1 MNILQ
6 LEDTIKGLP
15 DEALM
20 QEAQQPSGQV
30 PQFLV
35 ISEVQR
41 RSDMRKRHQQ
51 QSQEQPQ
58 GTVADQVLQEG
69 IAGMAPP
76 SPGMQQAMGGP
87 PRS

>member
-6 LEDTIKGLP
+6 LDDTIKGLP

-58 GTVADQVLQEG
+58 GTLVKVDNFTMTLAHILLTQ
-69 IAGMAPP
+69 
-76 SPGMQQAMGGP
+76 
-87 PRS
+87 